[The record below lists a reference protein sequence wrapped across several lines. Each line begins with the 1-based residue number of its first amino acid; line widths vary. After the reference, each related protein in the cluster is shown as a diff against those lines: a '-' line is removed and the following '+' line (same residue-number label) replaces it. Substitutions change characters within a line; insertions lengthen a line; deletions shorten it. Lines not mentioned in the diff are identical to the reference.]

1 MSASVRSAPQF
12 AVTKSEELFT
22 LRGMAGFSEG
32 RSFDI
37 FPDGQ
42 RFVFAQSQEPR
53 ATTQLNLIF
62 DWVEAMRRRAS
73 AQN

>member
-1 MSASVRSAPQF
+1 
-12 AVTKSEELFT
+12 
-22 LRGMAGFSEG
+22 MAGFVAG

-37 FPDGQ
+37 SPDGQ

-62 DWVEAMRRRAS
+62 DWVEAMKRRTS